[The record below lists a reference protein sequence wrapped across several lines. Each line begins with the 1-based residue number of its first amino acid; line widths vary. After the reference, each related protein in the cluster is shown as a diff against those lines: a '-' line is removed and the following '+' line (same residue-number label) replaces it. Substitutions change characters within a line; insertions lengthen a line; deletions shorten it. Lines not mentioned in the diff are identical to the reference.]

1 MPSPSKSKTPAS
13 SPKGQGGQLPPTPQ
27 APLRQ
32 HYQLASAGLGTLGAK
47 AK

>member
-13 SPKGQGGQLPPTPQ
+13 SPKGQGGQMPPTPQ

-32 HYQLASAGLGTLGAK
+32 HYQLASAGLGTPGAK